1 MRYSFRYAALVLA
14 LAWQGAHAAPAVSL
28 EQAQQRALA
37 HSARLKAQD
46 AAIGAARGM
55 AAAAGRLP
63 DPMLKAGIDNLP
75 VSGPDR
81 LSVGADFMTMR
92 RIGVEQEL
100 TSRAKRTLRAAR
112 LEQVAEQANAEKS
125 AAAAAVER
133 DTALAWLDAHYA
145 AQAVALAAEQLR
157 QAEAEAEAAGAAV
170 RGARGSQADFL
181 AARAALVLAQDRAAT
196 AGRQLANARTM
207 LARWVGEQVEPAG
220 SVPDITRLRHD
231 PDTLDDEL
239 DHHPEVTVL
248 RRAEDL
254 ARVEARLAD
263 AESRPDWKLEF
274 NLLQRGRD
282 YPNMVSFGVAVPL
295 QWDRRHRQDR
305 EIAARAAMAE
315 QARDEREEA
324 QRMHTAETRNLVG
337 EWRTGLERVRRYR
350 DELAPLAR
358 QRAEAALAAYRGGKA
373 ALPEVL
379 AARSAELELRTQ
391 LLQLEAET
399 ARTWARLNYLFPTAA
414 MRSFA
419 TGGTQ

>member
-1 MRYSFRYAALVLA
+1 MRFSCQYAALALA

-112 LEQVAEQANAEKS
+112 LEQVAEQASAGKS

-157 QAEAEAEAAGAAV
+157 QAGAEAEAAGAAV
-170 RGARGSQADFL
+170 RGARASQAELL

-196 AGRQLANARTM
+196 AERQLANARTM

-274 NLLQRGRD
+274 SLLQRGRD

-337 EWRTGLERVRRYR
+337 EWRTALERVRRYR

-373 ALPEVL
+373 ALSEVL

-399 ARTWARLNYLFPTAA
+399 ARSWARLNYLFPTAA
-414 MRSFA
+414 MPSFA